1 MTYYA
6 KPNFIEYDEWFDE
19 NIEPLDLNYYFEEKK
34 YIDTVHDKF
43 HGLPSKRLVI
53 GSSEKFIELN

>member
-19 NIEPLDLNYYFEEKK
+19 NIEPLDLNYYSEEKQ
-34 YIDTVHDKF
+34 YIDTVHEKF
-43 HGLPSKRLVI
+43 YGLSSKRLVI